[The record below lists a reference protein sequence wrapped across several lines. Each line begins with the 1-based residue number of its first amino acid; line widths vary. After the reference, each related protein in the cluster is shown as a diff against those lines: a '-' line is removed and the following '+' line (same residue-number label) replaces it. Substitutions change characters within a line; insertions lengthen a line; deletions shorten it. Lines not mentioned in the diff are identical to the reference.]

1 MTTWTVL
8 NIIGWCFLIASWV
21 TPSLMKKDN
30 ADKHFVGAVLAAIA
44 CGIFIS
50 GLVVQL
56 VG

>member
-56 VG
+56 MR

>member
-1 MTTWTVL
+1 METWTVL
-8 NIIGWCFLIASWV
+8 NIIGWAFLITSWII
-21 TPSLMKKDN
+21 PSIMEKDN

-56 VG
+56 MR